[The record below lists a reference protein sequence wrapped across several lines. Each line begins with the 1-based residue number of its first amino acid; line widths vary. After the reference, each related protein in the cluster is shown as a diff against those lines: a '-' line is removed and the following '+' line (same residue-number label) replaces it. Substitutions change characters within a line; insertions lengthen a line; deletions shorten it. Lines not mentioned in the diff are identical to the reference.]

1 MSLESMLFRAAPAAP
16 AAPSAPAPPPPAGPA
31 MAGASRSGGHSLPGA
46 AARMPE
52 SASSAAP
59 PGQSAQNP
67 PASRSARPETGR
79 STGRK
84 SATEQGRAAS
94 KAARAAGGPGSKPQA
109 GETSG
114 SFSQAL
120 AQSQAA
126 SGHGAGAGPGA
137 AHAPGLSP
145 DRALLTAGK
154 SDPVGTALALVSRA
168 APPASPSSGSG
179 AGSGNA
185 QGGAAAKGVGRA
197 AQALLA
203 HAAAQDLKT
212 SGPAAGPTVTS
223 TGTASLNA
231 AGALSGAQ
239 AGLAAR
245 SAMPT
250 HAAAGEAARLSVP
263 VGTEGWTE
271 ELGARLTWMTHQG
284 VQSATLQL
292 SPEHLGPLQVSISV
306 QHGEASV
313 WFGAAHADTRQALE
327 QAMPQLR
334 QMLSGQGLTLT
345 DSGVSREAPPREQAS
360 RKGSAGPV
368 GAITEESSGGPS
380 SASPAHPGLV
390 DAYA

>member
-16 AAPSAPAPPPPAGPA
+16 AAPAVSSGPQPPAV
-31 MAGASRSGGHSLPGA
+31 AGASRADGSSAPGA
-46 AARMPE
+46 DTGPTDTA
-52 SASSAAP
+52 SAADP
-59 PGQSAQNP
+59 AGQGTQAP
-67 PASRSARPETGR
+67 PASHSVQSEAGR
-79 STGRK
+79 SKGRK
-84 SATEQGRAAS
+84 PAAAPNRAAS
-94 KAARAAGGPGSKPQA
+94 KAARAAGGSGSRPQA
-109 GETSG
+109 EGTSG

-126 SGHGAGAGPGA
+126 SGRGDGARHGAPHG
-137 AHAPGLSP
+137 HVLSP
-145 DRALLTAGK
+145 DSAVQTAGK
-154 SDPVGTALALVSRA
+154 PDPVGTALALVSRA
-168 APPASPSSGSG
+168 LPAVPSAGSG

-185 QGGAAAKGVGRA
+185 QGGTAAARGVGRA

-203 HAAAQDLKT
+203 RAPAQDGKA
-212 SGPAAGPTVTS
+212 SGTTAGPNTTS
-223 TGTASLNA
+223 PATASINTTVALN
-231 AGALSGAQ
+231 GAQ
-239 AGLAAR
+239 AGLLAR
-245 SAMPT
+245 SAIPT
-250 HAAAGEAARLSVP
+250 HVAADPAARLSAP
-263 VGTEGWTE
+263 VGTDGWTE

-345 DSGVSREAPPREQAS
+345 DSGVSRDGPREQAP
-360 RKGSAGPV
+360 RKGSAELV
-368 GAITEESSGGPS
+368 GAIKEESSGGLS
-380 SASPAHPGLV
+380 NDSPAHLGMV